1 MSDARKGRRV
11 AQRPWFKVHH
21 HGKGIIRID
30 EHGHRHRLNSYLV
43 EGERDVAVIDA
54 GMGFASFKE
63 LADTLSDR
71 DPIVLLTHAH
81 WDHVGDAWRYER
93 VLVHPSEADDL
104 RAGTTNAQLQRWFD
118 ERHLFG
124 VEYPPETDPKT
135 RCIPGVEP
143 TGFLN
148 DGDIIDLGG
157 RQLEVLHTPGHSVGS
172 VSFLD
177 RANRVIFTGDAVYAG
192 TLLINF
198 EGTDTEA
205 YRDTFRKFAEIAP
218 LIDEV
223 YGAHMDAPMDAR
235 LLPVIHETYE
245 QIVTGRIAPHRR
257 SEQADIYKF
266 DGFGFWLPPNFRAEC
281 LAR

>member
-1 MSDARKGRRV
+1 MTKRA
-11 AQRPWFKVHH
+11 WFKIHRH
-21 HGKGIIRID
+21 DKGIIRID

-54 GMGFASFKE
+54 GMGFADFKE

-81 WDHVGDAWRYER
+81 WDHVGDAWRYAR
-93 VLVHPSEADDL
+93 VLVHPLEADDL
-104 RAGTTNAQLQRWFD
+104 RTGTTNRQLQRWFD

-124 VEYPPETDPKT
+124 VDYPVETDPNT
-135 RCIPGVEP
+135 REIPGVEP
-143 TGFLN
+143 TGFLEE
-148 DGDIIDLGG
+148 GDIVDLGG
-157 RQLEVLHTPGHSVGS
+157 RYLEVLHTPGHSIGS

-177 RANRVIFTGDAVYAG
+177 RENRALFSGDAVYGG

-198 EGTDTEA
+198 EGTDIEA
-205 YRDTFRKFAEIAP
+205 YRETFRKLAEIEP
-218 LIDEV
+218 LIDDV

-245 QIVTGRIAPHRR
+245 AILAGKVAPQRQR
-257 SEQADIYKF
+257 ENADVYKF
-266 DGFGFWLPPNFRAEC
+266 DGFGFWLPPGLYAGT
-281 LAR
+281 AAT